1 MARYIH
7 LDKCLSKRYLLCL
20 MEGDQFYTSP
30 GKEEITLLDINNPKG
45 LTLMSGDPGD
55 FDISKSYP

>member
-1 MARYIH
+1 MVLTLR
-7 LDKCLSKRYLLCL
+7 L

-55 FDISKSYP
+55 FDISKNYP